1 MLERFYPNEYL
12 DSVYDIDFEMYYK
25 QGIRGIISDID
36 NTLVPHGAPATEEI
50 VALFDKIHKL
60 GIDTCL
66 ISNNQ
71 EPRVEPF
78 AYAVK
83 SKYIFDAHKP
93 STKNYRKAMKL
104 MGTTPKNTLFLGDQ
118 IFTDIWGANKSRSA
132 NSNAQK
138 NRQKRRNTDSLKT
151 NPGKICFVEMA
162 KETSKNTVKTWK

>member
-71 EPRVEPF
+71 EP
-78 AYAVK
+78 
-83 SKYIFDAHKP
+83 
-93 STKNYRKAMKL
+93 STKNYRKAMEL

-118 IFTDIWGANKSRSA
+118 IFTDIWGANRAGVQTVMLKKIDKKEEIQIVLKRIPEKFVLWRWRKKL
-132 NSNAQK
+132 QK
-138 NRQKRRNTDSLKT
+138 TQ
-151 NPGKICFVEMA
+151 
-162 KETSKNTVKTWK
+162 

>member
-1 MLERFYPNEYL
+1 MAVLEETIDIAVIGAGHAGCEAALAAARMGLETVVFTVSVDSIAMMPCNPNIGGT
-12 DSVYDIDFEMYYK
+12 SK
-25 QGIRGIISDID
+25 G
-36 NTLVPHGAPATEEI
+36 H
-50 VALFDKIHKL
+50 HKL

-93 STKNYRKAMKL
+93 STKNYRKAMEL

-118 IFTDIWGANKSRSA
+118 IFTDIWGANRAGVQTVMLKKIDKKEEIQIVLKRIPEKFVLWRWRKKL
-132 NSNAQK
+132 QK
-138 NRQKRRNTDSLKT
+138 TQ
-151 NPGKICFVEMA
+151 
-162 KETSKNTVKTWK
+162 